1 MSAMKWSNTDTLW
14 RVRCVWRLL
23 VIVGVTL
30 VLMIWGLKGTLDGDI
45 VATLLVLIGAI
56 AVGYGISKVW
66 PEPKR

>member
-1 MSAMKWSNTDTLW
+1 MKWWSADTRW
-14 RVRCVWRLL
+14 RLRCVWRLL
-23 VIVGVTL
+23 VIVGVTV
-30 VLMIWGLKGTLDGDI
+30 VLMSLGLKGTQGGDKGF

>member
-1 MSAMKWSNTDTLW
+1 MS
-14 RVRCVWRLL
+14 
-23 VIVGVTL
+23 
-30 VLMIWGLKGTLDGDI
+30 WGLKGTLDGDKGF

>member
-1 MSAMKWSNTDTLW
+1 MKWWNTDILW
-14 RVRCVWRLL
+14 RARCVWRLL

-30 VLMIWGLKGTLDGDI
+30 VLMSWGLKGTLDGDKGL

>member
-1 MSAMKWSNTDTLW
+1 MKWWNTDTLW

-23 VIVGVTL
+23 VIFGVT
-30 VLMIWGLKGTLDGDI
+30 VALMTWGLKGTLDGDKGF
-45 VATLLVLIGAI
+45 VATLLVLIGGI